1 MSYFLGSTGGTQ
13 GCKLFLLV
21 AFLLFN
27 HYSFNDR
34 TMKLYVQVVVIFLA
48 GLLLSFA
55 SGGIVTPY
63 RKRNAD
69 VEIIKD
75 YGPVV
80 TPIILT
86 MEPRV
91 RTYVVPPLPSNDIE
105 EDEEDD
111 ED

>member
-1 MSYFLGSTGGTQ
+1 MQFFFQ
-13 GCKLFLLV
+13 I
-21 AFLLFN
+21 
-27 HYSFNDR
+27 
-34 TMKLYVQVVVIFLA
+34 VVIFLA
-48 GLLLSFA
+48 GLLLSIA
-55 SGGIVTPY
+55 SGGTVTPY

-91 RTYVVPPLPSNDIE
+91 RTYVVPPLPSNDVE
-105 EDEEDD
+105 EDEEED